1 MLEFLCVDL
10 HNQCDNVINQCYFI
24 FCIVVYNGA
33 EYILL
38 LDFLWTHPNSLDWP
52 IESSGP
58 NNEWYISAKT
68 LFLASSWLKRA
79 CTLKSTWTESWGGN
93 GRAHWTRIFIP
104 SLDWASSWTPM
115 ENEMVFHGI
124 NQCEHLIYCH
134 LMHALM
140 STCDPMSFKFS
151 SIGIRALY
159 GWHLSC
165 ISGLFWVSRFLVLKP
180 FFWRFF
186 FFVWCWFLVFKPNW
200 CWRLVEN
207 IVWSKTH
214 HFYDFLEFIWWDFEN

>member
-93 GRAHWTRIFIP
+93 GRAHWTRIFIL
-104 SLDWASSWTPM
+104 SQTEHILGHQWSKKFA
-115 ENEMVFHGI
+115 FHGI
-124 NQCEHLIYCH
+124 NQGKCFIYCH
-134 LMHALM
+134 LMHALI
-140 STCDPMSFKFS
+140 STCDPMSFKISSLFTCWSTRIPSKSLSMLS
-151 SIGIRALY
+151 SI
-159 GWHLSC
+159 
-165 ISGLFWVSRFLVLKP
+165 VSRKEDKCTWKVNSVNHSRILQLKRKNSNRISQAP
-180 FFWRFF
+180 F
-186 FFVWCWFLVFKPNW
+186 CY
-200 CWRLVEN
+200 
-207 IVWSKTH
+207 T
-214 HFYDFLEFIWWDFEN
+214 